1 MRVDYWSLP
10 ADLHAALTLRFG
22 AAPTSAATQPGGF
35 SGGLAARL
43 TLSDGRAVFVK
54 GCPERHP
61 IIAQYEVEGWFGRKA
76 REWWPPRVTGTGG
89 ASTPGPS
96 RELRAEPFPA
106 PALWGELD
114 AAGWYVLA
122 FEDIAGHDADLS
134 DPVDLA
140 ACLTLFDR
148 LSAAPYPEAARSRV
162 PPVAVSLG
170 HLAAGWRRIAE
181 EPPAY
186 LDPWVRAHLGEL
198 VALETGWTAASHGD
212 LPVHTDLHPGNVL
225 VKPAPEVGPPR
236 GTTGGIP
243 GRAPGGP
250 TGWPTRGTA
259 DGHGGR
265 GNGRGAEAVAVDWT
279 RPSAGAAWVDP
290 LLFCLR
296 DPAVHDL
303 PPWFT
308 ERYAPPAPVLH
319 AFLAGAAGHWADAA
333 RLPAPAYAPGLRAY
347 EAARAA
353 KSLAWLRQAREDDR
367 S

>member
-10 ADLHAALTLRFG
+10 ADLHAALTLRLG

-76 REWWPPRVTGTGG
+76 REWWARGTDVTAPGGT
-89 ASTPGPS
+89 SP
-96 RELRAEPFPA
+96 EPFPA

-114 AAGWYVLA
+114 AAGWYVLV
-122 FEDIAGHDADLS
+122 FEDVAGHDAVLS
-134 DPVDLA
+134 DPVDLG
-140 ACLTLFDR
+140 ACLALFER
-148 LSAAPYPEAARSRV
+148 LGAASYPEAARPRV

-170 HLAAGWRRIAE
+170 HLAAGWRQIAE

-186 LDPWVRAHLGEL
+186 LDPWARANLGEL
-198 VALETGWTAASHGD
+198 VELEAGWAAASHGD
-212 LPVHTDLHPGNVL
+212 VPVHTDLHPGNVL
-225 VKPAPEVGPPR
+225 VKATSEAASAPFAGL
-236 GTTGGIP
+236 G
-243 GRAPGGP
+243 
-250 TGWPTRGTA
+250 
-259 DGHGGR
+259 
-265 GNGRGAEAVAVDWT
+265 GNGGVAAVAVDWT

-296 DPAVHDL
+296 DPAVPDL

-308 ERYAPPAPVLH
+308 ERYALPTPVLR
-319 AFLAGAAGHWADAA
+319 AFLAGAAGHWTDAA
-333 RLPAPAYAPGLRAY
+333 RLPAPSYAPGLRAY

-353 KSLAWLRQAREDDR
+353 KSLAWLRRVGEDDR
-367 S
+367 P